1 MNHDNEQLADKSKAA
16 LPPAEPL
23 KRRWEMKG
31 DFASGMRTMPVAPE
45 GPDYAR
51 GARTRPMSS
60 EGPDYARGAR
70 TQPMSSEGPDYARGM
85 RA

>member
-1 MNHDNEQLADKSKAA
+1 MNHDNEQLANKSNVA
-16 LPPAEPL
+16 LPPTEPL

-31 DFASGMRTMPVAPE
+31 DFASGMRTMPVA
-45 GPDYAR
+45 
-51 GARTRPMSS
+51 T